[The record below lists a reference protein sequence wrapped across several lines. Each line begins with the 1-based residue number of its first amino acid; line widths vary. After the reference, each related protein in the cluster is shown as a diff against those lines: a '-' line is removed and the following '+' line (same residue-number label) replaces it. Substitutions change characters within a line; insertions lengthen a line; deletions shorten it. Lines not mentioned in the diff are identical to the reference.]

1 MSIIKRFASASAALF
16 LVALCLNAHVQI
28 EKVSAFS
35 SAGISLASKTTT
47 GTRTSTATVI
57 ATPPRTRNEAT
68 ITRSALSMSSMAI
81 PMLPEGLAKTVV
93 NGGETGASPIG
104 RGDIVTVKYTCYS
117 AGLGDQDE
125 NEASNVLLARSDS
138 QKVVVGDGSMVP
150 GWDAALRS
158 MTVGERAVVRITD
171 PSLAYGNA
179 KNDPR
184 GAAALA
190 ALLGVDTDLASTA
203 RLEFDIQVLGVQSAA
218 QAAQIFDMN
227 FDAMALEDDTPKTA
241 EEIAAAYQV
250 RMANKAPEKEGLE
263 GWIDTVKNYYFF
275 GFFEGETGE
284 EAPWYLKPSITF
296 PIAFAVVGAAFWVSL
311 LSGAISEKG
320 AQSVDELDV
329 LVTTSMMT
337 VTTLLAGFPSV

>member
-1 MSIIKRFASASAALF
+1 
-16 LVALCLNAHVQI
+16 
-28 EKVSAFS
+28 
-35 SAGISLASKTTT
+35 
-47 GTRTSTATVI
+47 
-57 ATPPRTRNEAT
+57 
-68 ITRSALSMSSMAI
+68 MSSMAI

-93 NGGETGASPIG
+93 NGGETGATPIG

-117 AGLGDQDE
+117 AGLGDQEESDAE
-125 NEASNVLLARSDS
+125 NVLLARSDS

-171 PSLAYGNA
+171 PSLAYGGA
-179 KNDPR
+179 DTDPR
-184 GAAALA
+184 GAAALG
-190 ALLGVDTDLASTA
+190 ALLGIDSALASTA
-203 RLEFDIQVLGVQSAA
+203 RLEFDIQVLAVQPAA
-218 QAAQIFDMN
+218 KAAQIFDMN

-241 EEIAAAYQV
+241 EDIAAAYQV
-250 RMANKAPEKEGLE
+250 KMANKAPKKEGLE

-296 PIAFAVVGAAFWVSL
+296 PIAFAVVGAAFYVSL

-329 LVTTSMMT
+329 LVTTTMMT
-337 VTTLLAGFPSV
+337 LLSSFSSV